1 MSGEEPGSRDAES
14 LFDLVK
20 ARYGDRLTPE
30 QLEEVRRGVER
41 IVEAAE
47 ALRRVRLENWE
58 EPLFVFRPHRGEG

>member
-1 MSGEEPGSRDAES
+1 MSEEEQGSRDAEP

-20 ARYGDRLTPE
+20 ARYGGRLTPE

-58 EPLFVFRPHRGEG
+58 EPLFVFRPYRGEG